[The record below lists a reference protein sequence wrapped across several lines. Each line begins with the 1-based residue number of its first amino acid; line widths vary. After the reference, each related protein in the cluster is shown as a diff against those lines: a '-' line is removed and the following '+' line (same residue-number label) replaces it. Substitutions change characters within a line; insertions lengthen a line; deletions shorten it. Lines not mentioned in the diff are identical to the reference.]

1 MGGPLDEVVL
11 QTYLYLGINMPVKS
25 LYLYN
30 LILLT
35 NKTYPPL

>member
-1 MGGPLDEVVL
+1 MTGPLDKVVL
-11 QTYLYLGINMPVKS
+11 QIYLYLGINTPIKP

-35 NKTYPPL
+35 NKTFPPL

>member
-1 MGGPLDEVVL
+1 MSGILDKVVS
-11 QTYLYLGINMPVKS
+11 QTYLYLGINMPVKP

-35 NKTYPPL
+35 NKTHPPL